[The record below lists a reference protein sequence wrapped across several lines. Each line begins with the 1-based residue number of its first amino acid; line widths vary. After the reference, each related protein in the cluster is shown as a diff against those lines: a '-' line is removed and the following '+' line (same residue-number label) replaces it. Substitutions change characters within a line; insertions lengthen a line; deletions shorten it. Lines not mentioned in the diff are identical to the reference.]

1 VTAVHLVKLTLDQ
14 FLALAAAGIVV
25 VGLLYLENK
34 FRHRKEVS
42 SLQFWAPLA
51 QRHQNIGRKRIQ
63 DWPSLLLQLLCLL
76 ALLLALSQPE
86 WGRGSGRRKAH
97 LVLLDTSSWTL
108 QESGRSS
115 VMDREKALA
124 SRYVSALP
132 ASDEVMLTRVDG
144 LVVPLTPFTADRDL
158 VKQQLATATPSLLA
172 LNLNEMLSFARQT
185 VGLSLNRE
193 VEVIYIGPARVAEDA
208 SPDSGMTDLKAFLVE
223 AKPDHC
229 GISHVGLARDEQHA
243 GTWKMTVALRNYGS
257 DPCDITLTSR
267 LSSADLPTMREHL
280 EAGKDAQT
288 EYHFAGTRGG
298 SLAIALSPEDGLSS
312 DHHVTIELP
321 RLTATRIVVYTSR
334 PEIIRSLMEAVPD
347 ATILLKKQEDYDAN
361 FKDADLVVLDRIPSA
376 VSGAVPT
383 LWIAPGGERSP
394 FQTKTV
400 VMAPKRISW
409 NTHAPATEG
418 LHNESVLLPSA
429 SVYQVREGDMPVLRI
444 PEGPIVILRSA
455 KAHEPR
461 RAMLGFDPVDDKVR
475 YEVTTPL
482 LFINLVRW
490 LTAQS
495 IAPTQIA
502 VDHAGP
508 AQIDLAEGG
517 TLEDIQVIQGGMR
530 KPPLLDHDRQ
540 VHLFAVQPVAL
551 RFFHQGRKQELAI
564 ALPGIAEKQWRPT
577 ASQLAPR
584 EALKNGSLWRWFI
597 VLGLA
602 VMLLEW
608 WLFGKKR
615 FPQGGGSK

>member
-1 VTAVHLVKLTLDQ
+1 
-14 FLALAAAGIVV
+14 
-25 VGLLYLENK
+25 
-34 FRHRKEVS
+34 
-42 SLQFWAPLA
+42 
-51 QRHQNIGRKRIQ
+51 
-63 DWPSLLLQLLCLL
+63 
-76 ALLLALSQPE
+76 
-86 WGRGSGRRKAH
+86 
-97 LVLLDTSSWTL
+97 
-108 QESGRSS
+108 
-115 VMDREKALA
+115 
-124 SRYVSALP
+124 
-132 ASDEVMLTRVDG
+132 
-144 LVVPLTPFTADRDL
+144 
-158 VKQQLATATPSLLA
+158 
-172 LNLNEMLSFARQT
+172 
-185 VGLSLNRE
+185 
-193 VEVIYIGPARVAEDA
+193 
-208 SPDSGMTDLKAFLVE
+208 
-223 AKPDHC
+223 
-229 GISHVGLARDEQHA
+229 
-243 GTWKMTVALRNYGS
+243 
-257 DPCDITLTSR
+257 
-267 LSSADLPTMREHL
+267 
-280 EAGKDAQT
+280 
-288 EYHFAGTRGG
+288 
-298 SLAIALSPEDGLSS
+298 
-312 DHHVTIELP
+312 
-321 RLTATRIVVYTSR
+321 
-334 PEIIRSLMEAVPD
+334 
-347 ATILLKKQEDYDAN
+347 
-361 FKDADLVVLDRIPSA
+361 
-376 VSGAVPT
+376 
-383 LWIAPGGERSP
+383 
-394 FQTKTV
+394 
-400 VMAPKRISW
+400 
-409 NTHAPATEG
+409 
-418 LHNESVLLPSA
+418 VLLPSA

-530 KPPLLDHDRQ
+530 EPPLLDHDRQ